1 MIGRAGRAVRGSVQN
16 LGDQPPHVPAAD
28 GVKGAT
34 AVTAHGDQTRQPELA
49 QMLRHRRPGRPHRLP
64 ERRHVVLAGAEQCHQ
79 PQSGPV
85 GQHPQQVGRRHDL
98 TVRRELLLQVIGTC
112 NIVACVHEHILSEW
126 EAAGVASN
134 RTQQG
139 EPVRDNSHSHDHEQP
154 GSHIRDNGHGHG
166 HSHEDDHGGVRS
178 WWDRLRHLAVP
189 HSHDSRAKVD
199 PALESSRDGLRALWI
214 SLVGLGFTA
223 AAQAVIV
230 VLSGSVALLGDT
242 LHNVADAL
250 TAVPLAIAF
259 LLGRRA
265 ATRAYTY
272 GYGRAEDLAGI
283 IIVAVI
289 AASAVA
295 AGWTAITRLLHP
307 AEVTHLPWVAAAGV
321 VGFAGNELV
330 ARYRVRV
337 GRRIGSAA
345 LVADGLHARTDG
357 YTSLAVVAAAGGAA
371 LGWRWADPVVGLVIA
386 VAITFV
392 LKDAA
397 REVYRR
403 LMDAIDPA
411 IVDQAENT
419 LRAVHGVHDVT
430 AVRLRWIGHRLHAEA
445 DLVVDA
451 DLSLVAAHEIAA
463 DAEHQLT
470 HAVPR
475 LTSATVHTDPA
486 SHPGAHHHPDLSH
499 QRRQAPPA
507 G

>member
-1 MIGRAGRAVRGSVQN
+1 V
-16 LGDQPPHVPAAD
+16 
-28 GVKGAT
+28 
-34 AVTAHGDQTRQPELA
+34 
-49 QMLRHRRPGRPHRLP
+49 
-64 ERRHVVLAGAEQCHQ
+64 
-79 PQSGPV
+79 
-85 GQHPQQVGRRHDL
+85 
-98 TVRRELLLQVIGTC
+98 
-112 NIVACVHEHILSEW
+112 
-126 EAAGVASN
+126 
-134 RTQQG
+134 
-139 EPVRDNSHSHDHEQP
+139 HDH
-154 GSHIRDNGHGHG
+154 GHDNDHGHDHAPHEEAHGHG
-166 HSHEDDHGGVRS
+166 GGSRRS
-178 WWDRLRHLAVP
+178 WWHRLRHMVVP

-214 SLVGLGFTA
+214 SLVGLGVTA

-230 VLSGSVALLGDT
+230 VLAGSVALLGDT

-250 TAVPLAIAF
+250 TAVPLGVAF

-283 IIVAVI
+283 VIVAVI
-289 AASAVA
+289 ALSAVA
-295 AGWTAITRLLHP
+295 AGWTAVTRLLHP

-330 ARYRVRV
+330 ARYRIQV

-357 YTSLAVVAAAGGAA
+357 YTSLAVLAAAGGAA

-386 VAITFV
+386 VAIAFV

-403 LMDAIDPA
+403 LMDAVDPA
-411 IVDQAENT
+411 IVAQAEAA
-419 LRAVHGVHDVT
+419 LRAVHGVRDVT

-445 DLVVDA
+445 ELVVDA

-475 LTSATVHTDPA
+475 LTTATVHTDPA

-499 QRRQAPPA
+499 QRRNQTPPTA
-507 G
+507 